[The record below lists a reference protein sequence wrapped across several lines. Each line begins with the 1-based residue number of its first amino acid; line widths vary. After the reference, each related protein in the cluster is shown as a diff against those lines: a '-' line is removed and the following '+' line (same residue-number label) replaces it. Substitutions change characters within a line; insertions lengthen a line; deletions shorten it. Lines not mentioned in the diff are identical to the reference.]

1 MAGPGQK
8 PRVSDGDVL
17 DVFRATTDL
26 ALGTAEVADAL
37 PIGRRAT
44 YNRLTSLSEQGLLVS
59 KQIGERNTVWWLAA
73 RDYSELDSRADD
85 LAAGGGVS
93 FDEWLAED
101 A

>member
-1 MAGPGQK
+1 MAGRGQK
-8 PRVSDGDVL
+8 ARVPDNDIL
-17 DVFRATTDL
+17 EVFRATTDL
-26 ALGTAEVADAL
+26 ALGTAEVANAL

-44 YNRLTSLSEQGLLVS
+44 YNRLTSLCEQGLLIS
-59 KQIGERNTVWWLAA
+59 KQIGERNTIWWLAA

-85 LAAGGGVS
+85 LTAGDGVS

>member
-1 MAGPGQK
+1 MAGRGQK
-8 PRVSDGDVL
+8 ARVPDNDIL
-17 DVFRATTDL
+17 EVFRATTDL

-44 YNRLTSLSEQGLLVS
+44 YNRLTSLCEQGLLIS
-59 KQIGERNTVWWLAA
+59 KQIGERNTIWWLAA

-85 LAAGGGVS
+85 LTAGDGVS

>member
-1 MAGPGQK
+1 MAGRGQK
-8 PRVSDGDVL
+8 PRVSDDDIL

-44 YNRLTSLSEQGLLVS
+44 YNRLTSLCEQGLLVS
-59 KQIGERNTVWWLAA
+59 KQLGERTTIWWLAA
-73 RDYSELDSRADD
+73 RDYSELDTRADD
-85 LAAGGGVS
+85 LEAGGGVS

>member
-1 MAGPGQK
+1 MAGRGQK
-8 PRVSDGDVL
+8 ARVSDNDIL
-17 DVFRATTDL
+17 DVFRSTTDL

-44 YNRLTSLSEQGLLVS
+44 YNRLTSLCEQGLLIS
-59 KQIGERNTVWWLAA
+59 KQIGERNTIWWLAA

-85 LAAGGGVS
+85 LTAGDGVS